1 MGFGFGVIWGFL
13 LFLSFGFEFGDLGLQ
28 GFGIFVFLFGWKLG
42 LGCGVIDWGLLVYL
56 PDSHL
61 LRIMIFVLLRF
72 IMFVCF
78 LL

>member
-1 MGFGFGVIWGFL
+1 MWGFL
-13 LFLSFGFEFGDLGLQ
+13 SFLSFGFEFGDLGLQ
-28 GFGIFVFLFGWKLG
+28 GFGIFFLFGSKLG